1 MNVVPFVLFVI
12 PDYVDKK
19 FVKPSTTGCESQI
32 VYSLKE
38 MESCIFNNTNINLI
52 IIDSGLINSQ
62 NDERLVTWISV
73 RKMIPVIVMVD
84 SDEDAV
90 RAIEMKA
97 RDFISKPVVP
107 QLLKHQIDRIITHM
121 MEVKMN
127 SKITMNINDEL
138 KEKSKGLAELQAGI
152 IGVLSEIIEFRDF
165 ETNSHNIRSQ
175 AYVEVMIR
183 KMIDVPNPYQREICL
198 WDIQDHILSAQLHDI
213 GKIIIPNEI
222 LTKPCTLTNAEYEV
236 VKTHVVI
243 GVNIIDKIIEKVGSN
258 SYLTIARKYIE
269 SHHEHWDGSGYPQGL
284 HGEQIPDI
292 ARVVGLIEAYS
303 ALTENRA
310 YRKALTTQEALKVI
324 QEEQGKKFDP
334 HICQVFLDNIDFL
347 EKRYEE
353 AKMQMDATDTMIELI
368 DAYDGDQPIKVDQSL

>member
-127 SKITMNINDEL
+127 SKITMKINDEFKRL
-138 KEKSKGLAELQAGI
+138 NK
-152 IGVLSEIIEFRDF
+152 
-165 ETNSHNIRSQ
+165 
-175 AYVEVMIR
+175 
-183 KMIDVPNPYQREICL
+183 
-198 WDIQDHILSAQLHDI
+198 LH
-213 GKIIIPNEI
+213 K
-222 LTKPCTLTNAEYEV
+222 
-236 VKTHVVI
+236 
-243 GVNIIDKIIEKVGSN
+243 
-258 SYLTIARKYIE
+258 
-269 SHHEHWDGSGYPQGL
+269 
-284 HGEQIPDI
+284 
-292 ARVVGLIEAYS
+292 
-303 ALTENRA
+303 
-310 YRKALTTQEALKVI
+310 
-324 QEEQGKKFDP
+324 
-334 HICQVFLDNIDFL
+334 
-347 EKRYEE
+347 
-353 AKMQMDATDTMIELI
+353 
-368 DAYDGDQPIKVDQSL
+368 

>member
-127 SKITMNINDEL
+127 SKITMKINDEL

-269 SHHEHWDGSGYPQGL
+269 SHHEHWDGSGYPYRL
-284 HGEQIPDI
+284 ANTDIP
-292 ARVVGLIEAYS
+292 
-303 ALTENRA
+303 
-310 YRKALTTQEALKVI
+310 
-324 QEEQGKKFDP
+324 
-334 HICQVFLDNIDFL
+334 L
-347 EKRYEE
+347 EGRIL
-353 AKMQMDATDTMIELI
+353 AIV
-368 DAYDGDQPIKVDQSL
+368 DAYDVITSERPYKKPISHEDAINLINKDSGIQFDPELIKIFNHAADEFKRLNKLHK